1 MWISRGQ
8 LELDHGSFK
17 ICIISLN
24 QVEWSLEVNWV
35 VLSKWR
41 LAISLSDQ
49 GQSSEIGG
57 DFVAYD
63 VP

>member
-1 MWISRGQ
+1 MDLSKFVFSVGV
-8 LELDHGSFK
+8 E
-17 ICIISLN
+17 
-24 QVEWSLEVNWV
+24 VEWSLEVDNWV
-35 VLSKWR
+35 VLSKWN